1 MIVNIIILFIDYY
14 CFIYLIIFLY
24 NALFTV
30 LSVLFYMVLES
41 AFTDHS
47 LYYPFGSQ
55 ARYPNP
61 Y

>member
-30 LSVLFYMVLES
+30 FISVILYGFGVHFYR
-41 AFTDHS
+41 
-47 LYYPFGSQ
+47 P
-55 ARYPNP
+55 
-61 Y
+61 